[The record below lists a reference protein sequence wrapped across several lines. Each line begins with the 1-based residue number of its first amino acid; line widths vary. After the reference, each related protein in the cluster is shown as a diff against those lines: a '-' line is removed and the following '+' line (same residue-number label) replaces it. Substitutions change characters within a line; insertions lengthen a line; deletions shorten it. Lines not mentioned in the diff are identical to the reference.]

1 MGPCITIFFCSL
13 KYKEDSRAGGW
24 SSFEKK
30 NGGELGHDNILAAFN
45 D

>member
-13 KYKEDSRAGGW
+13 NYKEDSRAGGW
-24 SSFEKK
+24 SSFGKK
-30 NGGELGHDNILAAFN
+30 IGGELGHDNVLAAFN